1 MIAEIARILA
11 TFGIGISA
19 TSSAPSHIDE
29 DGVAWND
36 LVFILHTCPWGQLQ
50 MALEEIAQISFV
62 APGSPRAAHR
72 TPSSSI
78 LTYIILL
85 HGTYRSKIR
94 RLLRGHH

>member
-1 MIAEIARILA
+1 MRFQVADQPGVIAEIARILA

-62 APGSPRAAHR
+62 APEARVLRIEH
-72 TPSSSI
+72 
-78 LTYIILL
+78 LL
-85 HGTYRSKIR
+85 PQS
-94 RLLRGHH
+94 